1 MDDSCALSVCT
12 NDLPYR
18 SSDVILRSG
27 ITERQGNC
35 FYDLWWVFSE
45 YLPKQAVARCDLMK

>member
-27 ITERQGNC
+27 ITKRQGNC